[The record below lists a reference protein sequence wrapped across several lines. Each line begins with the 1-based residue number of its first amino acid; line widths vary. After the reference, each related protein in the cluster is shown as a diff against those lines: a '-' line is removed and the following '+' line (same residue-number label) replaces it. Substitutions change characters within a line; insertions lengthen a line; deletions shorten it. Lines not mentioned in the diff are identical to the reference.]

1 MKLNYKN
8 TVYACFVGYIVQ
20 AIVNNF
26 TPLLFLTLQNTYDIP
41 LSKITM
47 LVTINFC
54 LQLVVD
60 FLSAGFIDKIG
71 YRASVLIAHILSA
84 VGLISLTIL
93 PSLFTN
99 PFIGLIVAVIIY
111 AAGGGLLE
119 VLISPIVEACPTDN
133 KEKTMSLLHS
143 FYCWGHVGV
152 VLLSTVFFS
161 LFGITNWKL
170 LALLWALIPIA
181 NAITFAKVPLASLVA
196 ADERGLT
203 IIELVRLKV
212 FWVFILLM
220 LCAGASEQSISQ
232 WASTYAEQGLKISK
246 TVGDLTGP
254 MLFALM
260 MGLAR
265 LIYGK
270 YGDKIN
276 LNKFMFYSAVL
287 CVISYLITSISPFP
301 ILGLIGCGLSGL
313 SVGIMWPGT
322 FSMAA
327 ASLKRGGTSLF
338 ALLALAGDLGCSAG
352 PTVVGLVSSAANDN
366 LRIGIF
372 AGIIFPVVLI
382 IGIILNQKIQKA

>member
-71 YRASVLIAHILSA
+71 YRASALIAHILSA

-99 PFIGLIVAVIIY
+99 PFIGLIVAVMIY

-203 IIELVRLKV
+203 IIELVKLKA

-301 ILGLIGCGLSGL
+301 ILGLMGCGFSGL